1 MNVHNNLRKYFIII
15 GIIVLC
21 GTALFAVSKADVFKQ
36 IAVSQK
42 LINDVY
48 KYIVSNYA
56 DEIDVEQFTKKSIRN
71 ILNDLDPYTVFM
83 EPEEGEGIDLLTKGK
98 YGGVGM
104 EIGKR
109 DGKITVVAPMADTPT
124 MRAGI
129 ISGDVIVK
137 IDTVVV
143 KDMNLNEVARLIRG
157 KKGTKVTLS
166 IQRVGS
172 DGVMKF
178 TMIREDIK
186 VKDVAYTG
194 MLNDRIGYILLTRF
208 SKNAAPGMEKALD
221 QLKKENAE
229 AIILD
234 LRNNPGGLLQSSID
248 ILDMFLP
255 KGEKLLSTKG
265 RTKGSNRTFFSKK
278 DPVISSEIKLAILI
292 NEGSAS
298 ASEIVSGAIQDLDR
312 GVIIGRRSFGKGLVQ
327 SVYRLDE
334 DRRLKMTTAKYYI
347 PSGRLIQ
354 NPGYAEEEIIINVSE
369 QDSLFA
375 TVRGRKVKGGG
386 GIMPDYE
393 IEVHKFGPLTQE
405 CWRQGVFFTYVQKR
419 KQNYSSF
426 DEVLQ
431 TEGLI
436 EEFYVYLKELD
447 LDIRIVGE
455 SQYNEFKTKL
465 SEIDSTNVELNSA
478 FEIIDGFFVREEAS
492 LFDKEMEDIRIR
504 LLAEFANHYN
514 GKEGRIQFT
523 LQSDKHVE
531 KAISILDDQV
541 TYRDVLRL
549 EYE

>member
-1 MNVHNNLRKYFIII
+1 MKVNNIQRKYLFMVGIII
-15 GIIVLC
+15 FC
-21 GTALFAVSKADVFKQ
+21 GTALFAVSKADIFKQ
-36 IAVSQK
+36 VAVNQK

-48 KYIVSNYA
+48 KYIVTNYA
-56 DEIDVEQFTKKSIRN
+56 DEIDVEKFTRKSIRN
-71 ILNDLDPYTVFM
+71 ILNDLDPFTVFM

-109 DGKITVVAPMADTPT
+109 DGKITVVAPMADSPT

-129 ISGDVIVK
+129 ISGDIIVK
-137 IDTVVV
+137 IDTVVA
-143 KDMNLNEVARLIRG
+143 KDMNLNDVAKLIRG
-157 KKGTKVTLS
+157 EKGTEVTLS
-166 IQRVGS
+166 IQRA
-172 DGVMKF
+172 GVDNVIKF

-186 VKDVAYTG
+186 VKDVAYSG

-208 SKNAAPGMEKALD
+208 SKNAAPGMKKAID
-221 QLKKENAE
+221 QLKEQKAE

-234 LRNNPGGLLQSSID
+234 LRNNPGGLLQSSIE

-265 RTKGSNRTFFSKK
+265 RTKGSNRTFFAKK
-278 DPVISSEIKLAILI
+278 DPVIPSDIKVAILI

-327 SVYRLDE
+327 SVYQLDE
-334 DRRLKMTTAKYYI
+334 ERRLKMTTAKYYI

-354 NPGYAEEEIIINVSE
+354 NPGYIDENIIIDVSE
-369 QDSLFA
+369 QDTLFA
-375 TVRGRKVKGGG
+375 TVKGRKVKGGG

-393 IEVHKFGPLTQE
+393 VEVHKYGPLTQE
-405 CWRQGVFFTYVQKR
+405 CWRQGILFTYVQKR

-426 DEVLQ
+426 DEVLA
-431 TEGLI
+431 TEDLI
-436 EEFYVYLKELD
+436 EDFYVYLKEQD
-447 LDIRIVGE
+447 LDISIDGK
-455 SQYNEFKTKL
+455 SHYNDFKAKL
-465 SEIDSTNVELNSA
+465 SLLDSTNAELNSA
-478 FEIIDGFFVREEAS
+478 FEIIDGFFVDKEAS
-492 LFDKEMEDIRIR
+492 LFDKESEDIRKW

-523 LQSDKHVE
+523 LQSDEHVE

-541 TYRDVLRL
+541 AYRNVLKL
-549 EYE
+549 ENE

>member
-1 MNVHNNLRKYFIII
+1 MKVNNIQRKYLFVVGIII
-15 GIIVLC
+15 LC
-21 GTALFAVSKADVFKQ
+21 GTALFAVSKADIFKQ
-36 IAVSQK
+36 VAVSQK

-48 KYIVSNYA
+48 KYIVTNYA
-56 DEIDVEQFTKKSIRN
+56 DEIDVEKFTRKSIRN
-71 ILNDLDPYTVFM
+71 ILNDLDPFTVFM
-83 EPEEGEGIDLLTKGK
+83 EPEEGEGIDLLTRGK

-109 DGKITVVAPMADTPT
+109 DGEITVVAPMADSPT

-129 ISGDVIVK
+129 ISGDIIVK
-137 IDTVVV
+137 IDTVVA
-143 KDMNLNEVARLIRG
+143 KDMNLNDVAKLIRG
-157 KKGTKVTLS
+157 EKGTEVTLS
-166 IQRVGS
+166 IQRA
-172 DGVMKF
+172 GVDNVIKF

-186 VKDVAYTG
+186 VKDVAYSG

-208 SKNAAPGMEKALD
+208 SKNAAPGMKKAID
-221 QLKKENAE
+221 QLKEQKAE

-265 RTKGSNRTFFSKK
+265 RTKGSNRTFFAKK
-278 DPVISSEIKLAILI
+278 DPVIPSDIKVAILI

-327 SVYRLDE
+327 SVYQLDE
-334 DRRLKMTTAKYYI
+334 KRRLKMTTAKYFI

-354 NPGYAEEEIIINVSE
+354 NPGYIDEGIIIDVSE
-369 QDSLFA
+369 QDTLFA
-375 TVRGRKVKGGG
+375 TVKGRKVKGGG

-393 IEVHKFGPLTQE
+393 VEVHKYGPLTQE
-405 CWRQGVFFTYVQKR
+405 CWRQGILFTYVQKR

-426 DEVLQ
+426 DEVLA
-431 TEGLI
+431 TENLI
-436 EEFYVYLKELD
+436 EDFYVYLKEQD
-447 LDIRIVGE
+447 LDISIDGE
-455 SQYNEFKTKL
+455 SNYNDFKAKL
-465 SEIDSTNVELNSA
+465 SSIDSTNTELNSA
-478 FEIIDGFFVREEAS
+478 FEIIDGFFVEKEAS
-492 LFDKEMEDIRIR
+492 LFDKESEDIRKW

-523 LQSDKHVE
+523 LQSDEHVE

-541 TYRDVLRL
+541 AYRNVLRL
-549 EYE
+549 DNE

>member
-1 MNVHNNLRKYFIII
+1 MKVNNIQRKYLFVVGIII
-15 GIIVLC
+15 LC
-21 GTALFAVSKADVFKQ
+21 GTALFAVSKADIFKQ
-36 IAVSQK
+36 VAVNQK

-48 KYIVSNYA
+48 KYIVTNYA
-56 DEIDVEQFTKKSIRN
+56 DEIDVEKFTRKSIRN
-71 ILNDLDPYTVFM
+71 ILNDLDPFTVFM

-109 DGKITVVAPMADTPT
+109 DGEITVVAPMADSPT

-137 IDTVVV
+137 IDTVVA
-143 KDMNLNEVARLIRG
+143 KDMNLNDVARLIRG
-157 KKGTKVTLS
+157 EKGTEVTLS
-166 IQRVGS
+166 IQRAGLDNVI
-172 DGVMKF
+172 KF

-186 VKDVAYTG
+186 VKDVAYSG

-208 SKNAAPGMEKALD
+208 SKNAAPGMKKAID
-221 QLKKENAE
+221 QLKEQKAE

-234 LRNNPGGLLQSSID
+234 LRNNPGGLLKSSID
-248 ILDMFLP
+248 ILDMFLL

-265 RTKGSNRTFFSKK
+265 RTKGSNRTFFAKK
-278 DPVISSEIKLAILI
+278 DPVIGSDIKIAILI

-327 SVYRLDE
+327 SVYQLDKE
-334 DRRLKMTTAKYYI
+334 RRLKMTTAKYYI

-354 NPGYAEEEIIINVSE
+354 NPGYIDKDIINDVSE
-369 QDSLFA
+369 QDTLFA
-375 TVRGRKVKGGG
+375 TVKGRKVKGGG

-393 IEVHKFGPLTQE
+393 VEVHKYGPLTRE
-405 CWRQGVFFTYVQKR
+405 CWRQGILFTYVQKR

-426 DEVLQ
+426 DEVLA
-431 TEGLI
+431 TEDLI
-436 EEFYVYLKELD
+436 EDFYVYLKEQD
-447 LDIRIVGE
+447 LDISIDGE
-455 SQYNEFKTKL
+455 SNYNDFKAKL
-465 SEIDSTNVELNSA
+465 SSIDSTNAELNSA
-478 FEIIDGFFVREEAS
+478 FEIIDGFFVEKEAS
-492 LFDKEMEDIRIR
+492 LFDKESEDIRKW

-523 LQSDKHVE
+523 LQSDEYVE

-541 TYRDVLRL
+541 AYRNVLRL
-549 EYE
+549 ENE

>member
-1 MNVHNNLRKYFIII
+1 MKVNNIQRKYLFVVGIII
-15 GIIVLC
+15 LC
-21 GTALFAVSKADVFKQ
+21 GTALFAVSKADIFKQ
-36 IAVSQK
+36 VAVNQK

-48 KYIVSNYA
+48 KYIVTNYA
-56 DEIDVEQFTKKSIRN
+56 DEIDVEKFTRKSIRN
-71 ILNDLDPYTVFM
+71 ILNDLDPFTVFM

-109 DGKITVVAPMADTPT
+109 DGEITVVAPMADSPT

-137 IDTVVV
+137 IDTVVA
-143 KDMNLNEVARLIRG
+143 KDMNLNDVARLIRG
-157 KKGTKVTLS
+157 EKGTEVTLS
-166 IQRVGS
+166 IQRA
-172 DGVMKF
+172 GVDNVIKF

-186 VKDVAYTG
+186 VKDVAYSG

-208 SKNAAPGMEKALD
+208 SKNAAPGMKKAID
-221 QLKKENAE
+221 QLKEQKAE

-234 LRNNPGGLLQSSID
+234 LRNNPGGLLQSSIE

-278 DPVISSEIKLAILI
+278 DPVIPSDIKVAILI

-327 SVYRLDE
+327 SVYQLDE
-334 DRRLKMTTAKYYI
+334 ERRLKMTTAKYYI

-354 NPGYAEEEIIINVSE
+354 NPEYIDENIIIDVSE
-369 QDSLFA
+369 QDTLFA
-375 TVRGRKVKGGG
+375 TVKGRKVKGGG

-393 IEVHKFGPLTQE
+393 VEVHKYGPLTRE
-405 CWRQGVFFTYVQKR
+405 CWRQGILFTYVQKR

-426 DEVLQ
+426 DEVLA
-431 TEGLI
+431 TEDLI
-436 EEFYVYLKELD
+436 EDFYVYLKEQD
-447 LDIRIVGE
+447 LDISIDGE
-455 SQYNEFKTKL
+455 SNYNDFKAKL
-465 SEIDSTNVELNSA
+465 SSIDSTNVELTSA
-478 FEIIDGFFVREEAS
+478 FEIIDGFFVEKEAS
-492 LFDKEMEDIRIR
+492 LFDKESEDIRKW

-523 LQSDKHVE
+523 LQSDEYVE

-541 TYRDVLRL
+541 AYRNILRL
-549 EYE
+549 ENE

>member
-1 MNVHNNLRKYFIII
+1 MKVNNIQRKYLLVVGIII
-15 GIIVLC
+15 LC
-21 GTALFAVSKADVFKQ
+21 GTALFAVSKADIFKQ
-36 IAVSQK
+36 VAVSQK

-48 KYIVSNYA
+48 KYIVTNYA
-56 DEIDVEQFTKKSIRN
+56 DEIDVEKFTRKSIRN
-71 ILNDLDPYTVFM
+71 ILNDLDPFTVFM

-109 DGKITVVAPMADTPT
+109 DGEITVVAPMADSPT

-129 ISGDVIVK
+129 ISGDIIVK
-137 IDTVVV
+137 IDTVVA
-143 KDMNLNEVARLIRG
+143 KDMNLNDVAKLIRG
-157 KKGTKVTLS
+157 EKGTEVTLS
-166 IQRVGS
+166 IQRA
-172 DGVMKF
+172 GVDNVIKF

-186 VKDVAYTG
+186 VKDVAYSG

-208 SKNAAPGMEKALD
+208 SKNAAPGMKKAID
-221 QLKKENAE
+221 QLKEQKAE

-265 RTKGSNRTFFSKK
+265 RTKGSNRTFFAKK
-278 DPVISSEIKLAILI
+278 DPVIPSDIKVAILI

-327 SVYRLDE
+327 SVYQLDE
-334 DRRLKMTTAKYYI
+334 KRRLKMTTAKYYI

-354 NPGYAEEEIIINVSE
+354 NPEYIDENIIIDVSE
-369 QDSLFA
+369 QDTLFA
-375 TVRGRKVKGGG
+375 TVKGRKVKGGG

-393 IEVHKFGPLTQE
+393 VEVHKYGSLTRE
-405 CWRQGVFFTYVQKR
+405 CLRQGILFSYVQKR

-426 DEVLQ
+426 DEVLA
-431 TEGLI
+431 TEYLI
-436 EEFYVYLKELD
+436 EEFYVYLKEQD
-447 LDIRIVGE
+447 LDISIDGE
-455 SQYNEFKTKL
+455 SNYNDFKAKL
-465 SEIDSTNVELNSA
+465 SSIDSTNTELNSA
-478 FEIIDGFFVREEAS
+478 FEIIDGFFVQEEAS
-492 LFDKEMEDIRIR
+492 LFDKESEDIRKW

-523 LQSDKHVE
+523 LQSDEHVE

-541 TYRDVLRL
+541 AYRNVLKL
-549 EYE
+549 ENE

>member
-1 MNVHNNLRKYFIII
+1 MKVNNIQRKYLFVVGIII
-15 GIIVLC
+15 LC
-21 GTALFAVSKADVFKQ
+21 GTALFAVSKADIFKQ
-36 IAVSQK
+36 VAVNQK

-48 KYIVSNYA
+48 KYIVTNYA
-56 DEIDVEQFTKKSIRN
+56 DEIDVEKFTRKSIRN
-71 ILNDLDPYTVFM
+71 ILNDLDPFTVFM

-109 DGKITVVAPMADTPT
+109 DGEITVVAPMADSPT

-137 IDTVVV
+137 IDTVVA
-143 KDMNLNEVARLIRG
+143 KDMNLNDVARLIRG
-157 KKGTKVTLS
+157 EKGTEVTLS
-166 IQRVGS
+166 IQRA
-172 DGVMKF
+172 GVDNVIKF
-178 TMIREDIK
+178 TMIREEIK
-186 VKDVAYTG
+186 VKDVAYSG

-208 SKNAAPGMEKALD
+208 SKNAAPGMKKAID
-221 QLKKENAE
+221 QLKEQKAE

-234 LRNNPGGLLQSSID
+234 LRNNPGGLLQSSIE

-278 DPVISSEIKLAILI
+278 DPVIPSDIKVAILI

-327 SVYRLDE
+327 SVYQLDE
-334 DRRLKMTTAKYYI
+334 ERRLKMTTAKYYI

-354 NPGYAEEEIIINVSE
+354 NPEYIDENIIIDVSE
-369 QDSLFA
+369 QDTLFA
-375 TVRGRKVKGGG
+375 TVKGRKVKGGG

-393 IEVHKFGPLTQE
+393 VEVHKYGPLTRE
-405 CWRQGVFFTYVQKR
+405 CWRQGILFTYVQKR

-426 DEVLQ
+426 DEVLA
-431 TEGLI
+431 TEDLI
-436 EEFYVYLKELD
+436 EDFYVYLKEQD
-447 LDIRIVGE
+447 LDISIDGE
-455 SQYNEFKTKL
+455 SNYNDFKAKL
-465 SEIDSTNVELNSA
+465 SSIDSTNAELNSA
-478 FEIIDGFFVREEAS
+478 FEIIDGIFVEKEAS
-492 LFDKEMEDIRIR
+492 LFDKESEDIRKW

-523 LQSDKHVE
+523 LQSDEYVE

-541 TYRDVLRL
+541 AYRNILRL
-549 EYE
+549 ENE

>member
-1 MNVHNNLRKYFIII
+1 MKVNNIQRKYLFVVGIII
-15 GIIVLC
+15 LC
-21 GTALFAVSKADVFKQ
+21 GTALFAVSKADIFKQ
-36 IAVSQK
+36 VAVNQK

-48 KYIVSNYA
+48 KYIVTNYA
-56 DEIDVEQFTKKSIRN
+56 DEIDVEKFTRKSIRN
-71 ILNDLDPYTVFM
+71 ILNDLDPFTVFM

-109 DGKITVVAPMADTPT
+109 DGKITVVAPMADSPT

-137 IDTVVV
+137 IDTVVA
-143 KDMNLNEVARLIRG
+143 KDMNLNDVARLIRG
-157 KKGTKVTLS
+157 EKGTEVTLS
-166 IQRVGS
+166 IQRAGLDNVI
-172 DGVMKF
+172 KF

-186 VKDVAYTG
+186 VKDVAYSG

-208 SKNAAPGMEKALD
+208 SKNAAPGMKKAID
-221 QLKKENAE
+221 QLKEQKAE

-234 LRNNPGGLLQSSID
+234 LRNNPGGLLKSSID
-248 ILDMFLP
+248 ILDMFLL

-278 DPVISSEIKLAILI
+278 DPVIGSDIKIAILI

-327 SVYRLDE
+327 SVYQLDKE
-334 DRRLKMTTAKYYI
+334 RRLKMTTAKYYI

-354 NPGYAEEEIIINVSE
+354 NPGYIDKDIINDVSE
-369 QDSLFA
+369 QDTLFA
-375 TVRGRKVKGGG
+375 TVKGRKVKGGG

-393 IEVHKFGPLTQE
+393 VEVHKYGPLTRE
-405 CWRQGVFFTYVQKR
+405 CWRQGILFTYVQKR

-426 DEVLQ
+426 DEVLA
-431 TEGLI
+431 TEDLI
-436 EEFYVYLKELD
+436 EDFYVYLKEQD
-447 LDIRIVGE
+447 LDISIDGE
-455 SQYNEFKTKL
+455 SNYNDFKAKL
-465 SEIDSTNVELNSA
+465 SSIDSTNAELNSA
-478 FEIIDGFFVREEAS
+478 FEIIDGFFVEKEAS
-492 LFDKEMEDIRIR
+492 LFDKESEDIRKW

-523 LQSDKHVE
+523 LQSDEYVE
-531 KAISILDDQV
+531 KAISILEDQV
-541 TYRDVLRL
+541 AYRNVLRL
-549 EYE
+549 ENE

>member
-1 MNVHNNLRKYFIII
+1 MKVNNIQRKYLFVVGIII
-15 GIIVLC
+15 LC
-21 GTALFAVSKADVFKQ
+21 GTALFAVSKADIFKQ
-36 IAVSQK
+36 VAVNQK

-48 KYIVSNYA
+48 KYIVTNYA
-56 DEIDVEQFTKKSIRN
+56 DEIDVEKFTRKSIRN
-71 ILNDLDPYTVFM
+71 ILNDLDPFTVFM

-109 DGKITVVAPMADTPT
+109 DGEITVVAPMADSPT

-137 IDTVVV
+137 IDTVVA
-143 KDMNLNEVARLIRG
+143 KDMNLNDVARLIRG
-157 KKGTKVTLS
+157 EKGTEVTLS
-166 IQRVGS
+166 IQRA
-172 DGVMKF
+172 GVDNVIKF

-186 VKDVAYTG
+186 VKDVAYSG

-208 SKNAAPGMEKALD
+208 SKNAAPGMKKAID
-221 QLKKENAE
+221 QLKEQKAE

-234 LRNNPGGLLQSSID
+234 LRNNPGGLLQSSIE

-278 DPVISSEIKLAILI
+278 DPVIPSDIKVAILI

-327 SVYRLDE
+327 SVYQLDE
-334 DRRLKMTTAKYYI
+334 ERRLKMTTAKYYI

-354 NPGYAEEEIIINVSE
+354 NPEYIDENIIIDVSE
-369 QDSLFA
+369 QDTLFA
-375 TVRGRKVKGGG
+375 TVKGRKVKGGG

-393 IEVHKFGPLTQE
+393 VEVHKYGPLTRE
-405 CWRQGVFFTYVQKR
+405 CWRQGILFTYVQKR

-426 DEVLQ
+426 DEVLA
-431 TEGLI
+431 TEDLI
-436 EEFYVYLKELD
+436 EDFYVYLKEQD
-447 LDIRIVGE
+447 LDISIDGE
-455 SQYNEFKTKL
+455 SNYNDFKAKL
-465 SEIDSTNVELNSA
+465 SSIDSTNAELNSA
-478 FEIIDGFFVREEAS
+478 FEIIDGIFVEKEAS
-492 LFDKEMEDIRIR
+492 LFDKESEDIRKW

-523 LQSDKHVE
+523 LQSDEYVE

-541 TYRDVLRL
+541 AYRNILRL
-549 EYE
+549 ENE

>member
-347 PSGRLIQ
+347 LSGRLIQ

-465 SEIDSTNVELNSA
+465 TEIDSTNVELNSA

>member
-447 LDIRIVGE
+447 LDVRIVGE

-465 SEIDSTNVELNSA
+465 TEIDSTNVELNSA

>member
-1 MNVHNNLRKYFIII
+1 MKVNNIQRKYLFVVGIII
-15 GIIVLC
+15 LC
-21 GTALFAVSKADVFKQ
+21 GTALFAVSKADIFKQ
-36 IAVSQK
+36 VAVNQK

-48 KYIVSNYA
+48 KYIVTNYA
-56 DEIDVEQFTKKSIRN
+56 DEIDVEKFTRKSIRN
-71 ILNDLDPYTVFM
+71 ILNDLDPFTVFM

-109 DGKITVVAPMADTPT
+109 DGEITVVAPMADSPT

-137 IDTVVV
+137 IDTVVA
-143 KDMNLNEVARLIRG
+143 KDMNLNDVARLIRG
-157 KKGTKVTLS
+157 EKGTEVTLS
-166 IQRVGS
+166 IQRAGLDNVI
-172 DGVMKF
+172 KF

-186 VKDVAYTG
+186 VKDVAYSG

-208 SKNAAPGMEKALD
+208 SKNAAPGMKKAID
-221 QLKKENAE
+221 QLKEQKAE

-234 LRNNPGGLLQSSID
+234 LRNNPGGLLKSSID
-248 ILDMFLP
+248 ILDMFLL

-278 DPVISSEIKLAILI
+278 DPVIGSDIKIAILI

-327 SVYRLDE
+327 SVYQLDE
-334 DRRLKMTTAKYYI
+334 ERRLKMTTAKYYI

-354 NPGYAEEEIIINVSE
+354 NPGYTDEDIIIDVSE
-369 QDSLFA
+369 QDTLFA
-375 TVRGRKVKGGG
+375 TVKGRKVKGGG

-393 IEVHKFGPLTQE
+393 VEVHKYGPLTRE
-405 CWRQGVFFTYVQKR
+405 CWRQGIFFTYVQKR

-426 DEVLQ
+426 DEVLA
-431 TEGLI
+431 TEDLI
-436 EEFYVYLKELD
+436 GDFYVYLKEQD
-447 LDIRIVGE
+447 LDISIDGE
-455 SQYNEFKTKL
+455 SNYNDFKAKL
-465 SEIDSTNVELNSA
+465 SSIDSTNAELNSA
-478 FEIIDGFFVREEAS
+478 FEIIDGFFVEKEAS
-492 LFDKEMEDIRIR
+492 LFDKESEDIRQR

-523 LQSDKHVE
+523 LQSDEYVE

-541 TYRDVLRL
+541 AYRNVLRL
-549 EYE
+549 ENE

>member
-1 MNVHNNLRKYFIII
+1 MKVNNIQRKYLFVVGIII
-15 GIIVLC
+15 LC
-21 GTALFAVSKADVFKQ
+21 GTALFAVSKADIFKQ
-36 IAVSQK
+36 VAVNQK

-48 KYIVSNYA
+48 KYIVTNYA
-56 DEIDVEQFTKKSIRN
+56 DEIDVEKFTRKSIRN
-71 ILNDLDPYTVFM
+71 ILNDLDPFTVFM

-109 DGKITVVAPMADTPT
+109 DGEITVVAPMADSPT

-137 IDTVVV
+137 IDTVVA
-143 KDMNLNEVARLIRG
+143 KDMNLNDVARLIRG
-157 KKGTKVTLS
+157 EKGTEVTLS
-166 IQRVGS
+166 IQRA
-172 DGVMKF
+172 GVDNVIKF

-186 VKDVAYTG
+186 VKDVAYSG

-208 SKNAAPGMEKALD
+208 SKNAAPGMKKAID
-221 QLKKENAE
+221 QLKEQKAE

-234 LRNNPGGLLQSSID
+234 LRNNPGGLLKSSID
-248 ILDMFLP
+248 ILDMFLL

-278 DPVISSEIKLAILI
+278 DPVIGSDIKIAILI

-327 SVYRLDE
+327 SVYQLDKE
-334 DRRLKMTTAKYYI
+334 RRLKMTTAKYYI

-354 NPGYAEEEIIINVSE
+354 NPGYIDKDIINDVSE
-369 QDSLFA
+369 QDTLFA
-375 TVRGRKVKGGG
+375 TVKGRKVKGGG

-393 IEVHKFGPLTQE
+393 VEVHKYGPLTRE
-405 CWRQGVFFTYVQKR
+405 CWRQGILFTYVQKR

-426 DEVLQ
+426 DEVLA
-431 TEGLI
+431 TEDLI
-436 EEFYVYLKELD
+436 EDFYVYLKEQD
-447 LDIRIVGE
+447 LDISIDGE
-455 SQYNEFKTKL
+455 SNYNDFKAKL
-465 SEIDSTNVELNSA
+465 SSIDSTNAELNSA
-478 FEIIDGFFVREEAS
+478 FEIIDGFFVEKEAS
-492 LFDKEMEDIRIR
+492 LFDKESEDIRKW

-523 LQSDKHVE
+523 LQSDEYVE

-541 TYRDVLRL
+541 AYRNVLRL
-549 EYE
+549 ENE

>member
-1 MNVHNNLRKYFIII
+1 MKVNNIQRKYLFVVGIII
-15 GIIVLC
+15 LC
-21 GTALFAVSKADVFKQ
+21 GTALFAVSKADIFKQ
-36 IAVSQK
+36 VAVNQK

-48 KYIVSNYA
+48 KYIVTNYA
-56 DEIDVEQFTKKSIRN
+56 DEIDVEKFTRKSIRN
-71 ILNDLDPYTVFM
+71 ILNDLDPFTVFM

-109 DGKITVVAPMADTPT
+109 DGEITVVAPMADSPT

-137 IDTVVV
+137 IDTVVA
-143 KDMNLNEVARLIRG
+143 KDMNLNDVARLIRG
-157 KKGTKVTLS
+157 EKGTEVTLS
-166 IQRVGS
+166 IQRT
-172 DGVMKF
+172 GVDNVIKF
-178 TMIREDIK
+178 TMIREEIK
-186 VKDVAYTG
+186 VKDVAYSG

-208 SKNAAPGMEKALD
+208 SKNAAPGMKKAID
-221 QLKKENAE
+221 QLKEQKAE

-234 LRNNPGGLLQSSID
+234 LRNNPGGLLQSSIE

-278 DPVISSEIKLAILI
+278 DPVIPSDIKVAILI

-327 SVYRLDE
+327 SVYQLDE
-334 DRRLKMTTAKYYI
+334 ERRLKMTTAKYYI

-354 NPGYAEEEIIINVSE
+354 NPEYIDENIIIDVSE
-369 QDSLFA
+369 QDTLFA
-375 TVRGRKVKGGG
+375 TVKGRKVKGGG

-393 IEVHKFGPLTQE
+393 VEVHKYGPLTRE
-405 CWRQGVFFTYVQKR
+405 CWRQGILFTYVQKR

-426 DEVLQ
+426 DEVLA
-431 TEGLI
+431 TEDLI
-436 EEFYVYLKELD
+436 EDFYVYLKEQD
-447 LDIRIVGE
+447 LDISIDGE
-455 SQYNEFKTKL
+455 SNYNDFKAKL
-465 SEIDSTNVELNSA
+465 SSIDSTNAELNSA
-478 FEIIDGFFVREEAS
+478 FEIIDGIFVEKEAS
-492 LFDKEMEDIRIR
+492 LFDKESEDIRKW

-523 LQSDKHVE
+523 LQSDEYVE

-541 TYRDVLRL
+541 AYRNILRL
-549 EYE
+549 ENE

>member
-1 MNVHNNLRKYFIII
+1 MKVNNIQRKYLLVVGIII
-15 GIIVLC
+15 LC
-21 GTALFAVSKADVFKQ
+21 GTALFAVSKADIFKQ
-36 IAVSQK
+36 VAVNQK

-48 KYIVSNYA
+48 KYIVTNYA
-56 DEIDVEQFTKKSIRN
+56 DEIDVEKFTRKSIRN
-71 ILNDLDPYTVFM
+71 ILNDLDPFTVFM
-83 EPEEGEGIDLLTKGK
+83 EPEEGEGLDLLTKGK

-109 DGKITVVAPMADTPT
+109 DGEITVVAPMADSPT

-137 IDTVVV
+137 IDTVVA
-143 KDMNLNEVARLIRG
+143 KDMNLNDVARLIRG
-157 KKGTKVTLS
+157 EKGTEVTLS
-166 IQRVGS
+166 IQRA
-172 DGVMKF
+172 GVDNVIKF
-178 TMIREDIK
+178 TLIREDIK
-186 VKDVAYTG
+186 VKDVAYSG

-208 SKNAAPGMEKALD
+208 SKNAAPGMKKAID
-221 QLKKENAE
+221 QLKEQKAE

-234 LRNNPGGLLQSSID
+234 LRNNPGGLLQSSIE

-278 DPVISSEIKLAILI
+278 DPVIPSDIKVAILI

-327 SVYRLDE
+327 SVYQLDE
-334 DRRLKMTTAKYYI
+334 ERRLKMTTAKYYI

-354 NPGYAEEEIIINVSE
+354 NPEYIDENIIIDVSE
-369 QDSLFA
+369 QDTLFA
-375 TVRGRKVKGGG
+375 TVKGRKVKGGG

-393 IEVHKFGPLTQE
+393 VEVHKYGSLTRE
-405 CWRQGVFFTYVQKR
+405 CLRQGILFSYVQKR

-426 DEVLQ
+426 DEVLA
-431 TEGLI
+431 TENLI
-436 EEFYVYLKELD
+436 EEFYVYLKEQD
-447 LDIRIVGE
+447 LDISIDGE
-455 SQYNEFKTKL
+455 SNYNDFKAKL
-465 SEIDSTNVELNSA
+465 SSIDSTNVELTSA
-478 FEIIDGFFVREEAS
+478 FEIIDGFFVEKEAS
-492 LFDKEMEDIRIR
+492 LFDKESEDIRKW

-523 LQSDKHVE
+523 LQSDEYVE

-541 TYRDVLRL
+541 AYRNVLRL
-549 EYE
+549 ENE

>member
-137 IDTVVV
+137 IDTFVV
-143 KDMNLNEVARLIRG
+143 KEMNLNEVARLIRG

-375 TVRGRKVKGGG
+375 TVR
-386 GIMPDYE
+386 
-393 IEVHKFGPLTQE
+393 
-405 CWRQGVFFTYVQKR
+405 
-419 KQNYSSF
+419 
-426 DEVLQ
+426 
-431 TEGLI
+431 
-436 EEFYVYLKELD
+436 
-447 LDIRIVGE
+447 
-455 SQYNEFKTKL
+455 
-465 SEIDSTNVELNSA
+465 
-478 FEIIDGFFVREEAS
+478 
-492 LFDKEMEDIRIR
+492 
-504 LLAEFANHYN
+504 
-514 GKEGRIQFT
+514 
-523 LQSDKHVE
+523 
-531 KAISILDDQV
+531 
-541 TYRDVLRL
+541 
-549 EYE
+549 

>member
-1 MNVHNNLRKYFIII
+1 MKVNNIQRKYLFVVGIII
-15 GIIVLC
+15 LC
-21 GTALFAVSKADVFKQ
+21 GTALFAVSKADIFKQ
-36 IAVSQK
+36 VAVNQK

-48 KYIVSNYA
+48 KYIVTNYA
-56 DEIDVEQFTKKSIRN
+56 DEIDVEKFTRKSIRN
-71 ILNDLDPYTVFM
+71 ILNDLDPFTVFM

-109 DGKITVVAPMADTPT
+109 DGEITVVAPMADSPT

-137 IDTVVV
+137 IDTVVA
-143 KDMNLNEVARLIRG
+143 KDMNLNDVARLIRG
-157 KKGTKVTLS
+157 EKGTEVTLS
-166 IQRVGS
+166 IQRA
-172 DGVMKF
+172 GVDNVIKF

-186 VKDVAYTG
+186 VKDVAYSG

-208 SKNAAPGMEKALD
+208 SKNAAPGMKKAID
-221 QLKKENAE
+221 QLKEQKAE

-234 LRNNPGGLLQSSID
+234 LRNNPGGLLKSSID
-248 ILDMFLP
+248 ILDMFLL

-265 RTKGSNRTFFSKK
+265 RTKGSNRTFFAKK
-278 DPVISSEIKLAILI
+278 DPVIGSDIKIAILI

-327 SVYRLDE
+327 SVYQLDE
-334 DRRLKMTTAKYYI
+334 ERRLKMTTAKYYI

-354 NPGYAEEEIIINVSE
+354 NPGYIDKDIINDVSE
-369 QDSLFA
+369 QDTLFA
-375 TVRGRKVKGGG
+375 TVKGRKVKGGG

-393 IEVHKFGPLTQE
+393 VEVHKYGPLTRE
-405 CWRQGVFFTYVQKR
+405 CWRQGILFTYVQKR

-426 DEVLQ
+426 DEVLA
-431 TEGLI
+431 TEDLI
-436 EEFYVYLKELD
+436 EDFYVYLKEQD
-447 LDIRIVGE
+447 LDISIDGE
-455 SQYNEFKTKL
+455 SNYNDFKAKL
-465 SEIDSTNVELNSA
+465 SSIDSTNAELNSA
-478 FEIIDGFFVREEAS
+478 FEIIDGFFVEKEAS
-492 LFDKEMEDIRIR
+492 LFDKESEDIRKW

-523 LQSDKHVE
+523 LQSDEYVE

-541 TYRDVLRL
+541 AYRNVLRL
-549 EYE
+549 ENE

>member
-1 MNVHNNLRKYFIII
+1 MKVNNIQRKYLFVVGIII
-15 GIIVLC
+15 LC
-21 GTALFAVSKADVFKQ
+21 GTALFAVSKADIFKQ
-36 IAVSQK
+36 VAVNQK

-48 KYIVSNYA
+48 KYIVTNYA
-56 DEIDVEQFTKKSIRN
+56 DEIDVEKFTRKSIRN
-71 ILNDLDPYTVFM
+71 ILNDLDPFTVFM

-109 DGKITVVAPMADTPT
+109 DGKITVVAPMADSPT

-137 IDTVVV
+137 IDTVVA
-143 KDMNLNEVARLIRG
+143 KDMNLNDVARLIRG
-157 KKGTKVTLS
+157 EKGTEVTLS
-166 IQRVGS
+166 IQRAGLDNVI
-172 DGVMKF
+172 KF

-186 VKDVAYTG
+186 VKDVAYSG

-208 SKNAAPGMEKALD
+208 SKNAAPGMKKAID
-221 QLKKENAE
+221 QLKEQKAE

-234 LRNNPGGLLQSSID
+234 LRNNPGGLLKSSID
-248 ILDMFLP
+248 ILDMFLL

-278 DPVISSEIKLAILI
+278 DPVIGSDIKIAILI

-327 SVYRLDE
+327 SVYQLDKE
-334 DRRLKMTTAKYYI
+334 RRLKMTTAKYYI

-354 NPGYAEEEIIINVSE
+354 NPGYIDKDIINGVSE
-369 QDSLFA
+369 QDTLFA
-375 TVRGRKVKGGG
+375 TVKGRKVKGGG

-393 IEVHKFGPLTQE
+393 VEVHKYGPLTRE
-405 CWRQGVFFTYVQKR
+405 CWRQGILFTYVQKR

-426 DEVLQ
+426 DEVLA
-431 TEGLI
+431 TEDLM
-436 EEFYVYLKELD
+436 EDFYVYLKEQD
-447 LDIRIVGE
+447 LDISIDGE
-455 SQYNEFKTKL
+455 SNYNDFKAKL
-465 SEIDSTNVELNSA
+465 SSIDSTNAELNSA
-478 FEIIDGFFVREEAS
+478 FEIIDGFFVEKEAS
-492 LFDKEMEDIRIR
+492 LFDKESEDIRKW

-523 LQSDKHVE
+523 LQSDEYVE
-531 KAISILDDQV
+531 KAISILEDQV
-541 TYRDVLRL
+541 AYRNVLRL
-549 EYE
+549 ENE

>member
-1 MNVHNNLRKYFIII
+1 MKVKNIQRKYLFVVGIII
-15 GIIVLC
+15 LC
-21 GTALFAVSKADVFKQ
+21 GTALFAVSKADIFKQ
-36 IAVSQK
+36 VAVSQK

-48 KYIVSNYA
+48 KYIVTNYA
-56 DEIDVEQFTKKSIRN
+56 DEIDVEKFTRKSIRN
-71 ILNDLDPYTVFM
+71 ILNDLDPFTVFM

-109 DGKITVVAPMADTPT
+109 DGEITVVAPMADSPT

-137 IDTVVV
+137 IDTVVA
-143 KDMNLNEVARLIRG
+143 KDMNLNDVAKLIRG
-157 KKGTKVTLS
+157 EKGTEVTLS
-166 IQRVGS
+166 IQRA
-172 DGVMKF
+172 GVDNVIKF

-186 VKDVAYTG
+186 VKDVAYSG

-208 SKNAAPGMEKALD
+208 SKNAAPGMKKAID
-221 QLKKENAE
+221 QLKEQKAE

-265 RTKGSNRTFFSKK
+265 RTKGSNRTFFAKK
-278 DPVISSEIKLAILI
+278 DPVIPSDIKVAILI

-327 SVYRLDE
+327 SVYQLDE
-334 DRRLKMTTAKYYI
+334 ERRLKMTTAKYYI

-354 NPGYAEEEIIINVSE
+354 NSGYIDENIIIDVSE
-369 QDSLFA
+369 QDTLFA
-375 TVRGRKVKGGG
+375 TVKGRKVKGGG

-393 IEVHKFGPLTQE
+393 VEVHKYGPLTQE
-405 CWRQGVFFTYVQKR
+405 CWRQGILFTYVQKR

-426 DEVLQ
+426 DEVLA
-431 TEGLI
+431 TEDLI
-436 EEFYVYLKELD
+436 EDFYVYLKEQD
-447 LDIRIVGE
+447 LDISIDGK
-455 SQYNEFKTKL
+455 SHYNDFKAKL
-465 SEIDSTNVELNSA
+465 SLMDSTNAELNSA
-478 FEIIDGFFVREEAS
+478 FKIIDGFFIDKETS
-492 LFDKEMEDIRIR
+492 LFDKESEDIRKW

-523 LQSDKHVE
+523 LQSDEHVE

-541 TYRDVLRL
+541 AYRNVLRL
-549 EYE
+549 DNE

>member
-48 KYIVSNYA
+48 KYIISNYA

>member
-1 MNVHNNLRKYFIII
+1 
-15 GIIVLC
+15 
-21 GTALFAVSKADVFKQ
+21 
-36 IAVSQK
+36 
-42 LINDVY
+42 
-48 KYIVSNYA
+48 
-56 DEIDVEQFTKKSIRN
+56 
-71 ILNDLDPYTVFM
+71 
-83 EPEEGEGIDLLTKGK
+83 
-98 YGGVGM
+98 
-104 EIGKR
+104 
-109 DGKITVVAPMADTPT
+109 
-124 MRAGI
+124 
-129 ISGDVIVK
+129 
-137 IDTVVV
+137 
-143 KDMNLNEVARLIRG
+143 
-157 KKGTKVTLS
+157 
-166 IQRVGS
+166 
-172 DGVMKF
+172 
-178 TMIREDIK
+178 
-186 VKDVAYTG
+186 
-194 MLNDRIGYILLTRF
+194 
-208 SKNAAPGMEKALD
+208 
-221 QLKKENAE
+221 
-229 AIILD
+229 
-234 LRNNPGGLLQSSID
+234 
-248 ILDMFLP
+248 MFLP

-447 LDIRIVGE
+447 LDVRIVGE

>member
-1 MNVHNNLRKYFIII
+1 MKVNNIQRKYLFVVGIII
-15 GIIVLC
+15 LC
-21 GTALFAVSKADVFKQ
+21 GTALFAVSKADIFKQ
-36 IAVSQK
+36 VAVNQK

-48 KYIVSNYA
+48 KYIVTNYA
-56 DEIDVEQFTKKSIRN
+56 DEIDVEKFTRKSIRN
-71 ILNDLDPYTVFM
+71 ILNDLDPFTVFM

-109 DGKITVVAPMADTPT
+109 NGEITVVAPMADSPT

-137 IDTVVV
+137 IDTVVA
-143 KDMNLNEVARLIRG
+143 KDMNLNDVARLIRG
-157 KKGTKVTLS
+157 EKGTEVTLS
-166 IQRVGS
+166 IQRA
-172 DGVMKF
+172 GVDNVIKF

-186 VKDVAYTG
+186 VKDVAYSG

-208 SKNAAPGMEKALD
+208 SKNAAPGMKKAID
-221 QLKKENAE
+221 QLKEQKAE

-234 LRNNPGGLLQSSID
+234 LRNNPGGLLKSSID
-248 ILDMFLP
+248 ILDMFLL

-278 DPVISSEIKLAILI
+278 DPVIGSDIKIAILI

-327 SVYRLDE
+327 SVYQLDKE
-334 DRRLKMTTAKYYI
+334 RRLKMTTAKYYI

-354 NPGYAEEEIIINVSE
+354 NPGYIDKDIINDVSE
-369 QDSLFA
+369 QDTLFA
-375 TVRGRKVKGGG
+375 TVKGRKVKGGG

-393 IEVHKFGPLTQE
+393 VEVHKYGPLTRE
-405 CWRQGVFFTYVQKR
+405 CWRQGILFTYVQKR

-426 DEVLQ
+426 DEVLA
-431 TEGLI
+431 TEDLI
-436 EEFYVYLKELD
+436 EDFYVYLKEQD
-447 LDIRIVGE
+447 LDISIDGE
-455 SQYNEFKTKL
+455 SNYNDFKAKL
-465 SEIDSTNVELNSA
+465 SSIDSTNAELNSA
-478 FEIIDGFFVREEAS
+478 FEIIDGFFVQKEAS
-492 LFDKEMEDIRIR
+492 LFDKESEDIRKW

-523 LQSDKHVE
+523 LQSDEYVE
-531 KAISILDDQV
+531 KAISILEDQV
-541 TYRDVLRL
+541 AYRNVLRL
-549 EYE
+549 ENE

>member
-1 MNVHNNLRKYFIII
+1 MNVHNNLRKYFIIT

>member
-1 MNVHNNLRKYFIII
+1 MKVNNIQRKYLFMVGIII
-15 GIIVLC
+15 LC
-21 GTALFAVSKADVFKQ
+21 GTALFAVSKADIFKQ
-36 IAVSQK
+36 VAVNQK

-48 KYIVSNYA
+48 KYIVTNYA
-56 DEIDVEQFTKKSIRN
+56 DEIDVEKFTRKSIRN
-71 ILNDLDPYTVFM
+71 ILNDLDPFTVFM

-109 DGKITVVAPMADTPT
+109 DGKITVVAPMADSPT

-137 IDTVVV
+137 IDTVVA
-143 KDMNLNEVARLIRG
+143 KDMNLNDVARLIRG
-157 KKGTKVTLS
+157 EKGTEVTLS
-166 IQRVGS
+166 IQRA
-172 DGVMKF
+172 GVDNVIKF
-178 TMIREDIK
+178 TLIREDIK
-186 VKDVAYTG
+186 VKDVAYSG

-208 SKNAAPGMEKALD
+208 SKNAAPGMKKAID
-221 QLKKENAE
+221 QLKEQKAE

-234 LRNNPGGLLQSSID
+234 LRNNPGGLLQSSIE

-265 RTKGSNRTFFSKK
+265 RTKGSNRTFFAKK
-278 DPVISSEIKLAILI
+278 DPVIPSDIKVAILI

-327 SVYRLDE
+327 SVYQLDE
-334 DRRLKMTTAKYYI
+334 KRRLKMTTAKYYI

-354 NPGYAEEEIIINVSE
+354 NPEYIDENIIIDVSE
-369 QDSLFA
+369 QDTLFA
-375 TVRGRKVKGGG
+375 TVKGRKVKGGG

-393 IEVHKFGPLTQE
+393 VEVHKYGSLTRE
-405 CWRQGVFFTYVQKR
+405 CLRQGILFSYVQKR

-426 DEVLQ
+426 DEVLA
-431 TEGLI
+431 TDGLL
-436 EEFYVYLKELD
+436 EDFYVYLKEQD
-447 LDIRIVGE
+447 LDISIDGE
-455 SQYNEFKTKL
+455 SNYNDFKAKL
-465 SEIDSTNVELNSA
+465 SSIDSTNTELNSA
-478 FEIIDGFFVREEAS
+478 FEIIDGYFVEKEAS
-492 LFDKEMEDIRIR
+492 LFDKESEDIRKR

-523 LQSDKHVE
+523 LQSDEYVE

-541 TYRDVLRL
+541 AYRNVLRL
-549 EYE
+549 ENE